1 MNILR
6 KSIISL
12 IVLSCLVLSACGN
25 ETQTSEETT
34 TTTTQEAQE
43 TTQTEETQEI
53 TQVEEAQETTQ
64 VEETQEV
71 TEEIETI
78 DHLTAS
84 DVLEKLKATNSN
96 VGNYIEYTEE
106 TDTNNLLGRP
116 NQYISKINGA
126 DTRIEQTDENSPE
139 GFSIE
144 VFENNEDAL
153 ARQEYINQIG
163 EQMPMMVEYNY
174 VNDYILIRVNKDL
187 TPTQAKEYEDFIN
200 NIF

>member
-6 KSIISL
+6 KNIVGL
-12 IVLSCLVLSACGN
+12 IVLSCLILSACGN

-34 TTTTQEAQE
+34 TTTTTTTQETQE
-43 TTQTEETQEI
+43 TTQAEEAQEI
-53 TQVEEAQETTQ
+53 TQAEEAQEITQ

-96 VGNYIEYTEE
+96 IGNYIEYTEE

-126 DTRIEQTDENSPE
+126 DTRLEQTDENNPT

-163 EQMPMMVEYNY
+163 AQMPMMVEYN
-174 VNDYILIRVNKDL
+174 
-187 TPTQAKEYEDFIN
+187 
-200 NIF
+200 